1 MEDRRLRFVRSPFV
15 LAIVS
20 ALLLWLSFPKF
31 NFSFLAWTAFVPFF
45 FSLRNERLSKTL
57 LLSFVA
63 GYLFFVLTIFW
74 LTHVTIPGMFVFS
87 FYLSLYFVLFG
98 LGFYFVKKHHSFW
111 LPLTFL
117 PALWILLEFCRSTLL
132 TGFAWALLGYSQ
144 CPNLL
149 ALQVADLSGVYGVS
163 FMVMFV
169 NVFIFKVLTRKN
181 DPKNYRDR
189 SFIAPLLII
198 FLWLGY
204 GLYRVTEDPGKT
216 CPVKVSLIQGN
227 IAQEIKWV
235 QSFQKDI
242 IKRYQLLTELSYLK
256 EEPDIII
263 WPETAFPE
271 YLEFNE
277 TDKPLKDLA
286 KKIKTPLLVGSIRFE
301 KMRYYNSAILF
312 SAKGAIAGIYDKLHL
327 VPFGEY
333 IPLRKFLPWVERM
346 LGIEDFTR
354 GPGYEIFSVPAS
366 KCGIIKFGVLICFE
380 DTLGSMARTF
390 VRKGADVLVNMTND
404 AWFGDSAC
412 PFQHLEASVLRAVEN
427 RVFVLRAANT
437 GVSCFIDDAGRL
449 IRRVQDGRGKATHV
463 TGSETGLAYKT
474 RRSSLYTR
482 MGDVLVLLSGIYVF
496 ILMFFLK
503 RLRGR

>member
-1 MEDRRLRFVRSPFV
+1 MNLYKTFRNP
-15 LAIVS
+15 LALASIS

-31 NFSFLAWTAFVPFF
+31 NFSFLAWVAFVPLF
-45 FSLRNERLSKTL
+45 FSLRNERFSKTL
-57 LLSFVA
+57 LFSFVA
-63 GYLFFVLTIFW
+63 GFIFFVLTIFW

-87 FYLSLYFVLFG
+87 FYLSLYFVIFG
-98 LGFYFVKKHHSFW
+98 LGFYLIKKHHSFW

-117 PALWILLEFCRSTLL
+117 PALWILLEFFRSTLL
-132 TGFAWALLGYSQ
+132 TGFAWVLLGYSQ
-144 CPNLL
+144 GPNLL

-169 NVFIFKVLTRKN
+169 NVFVFKVLSRNKGSR
-181 DPKNYRDR
+181 NYRDC
-189 SFIAPLLII
+189 SFIAPLLVI

-204 GLYRVTEDPGKT
+204 GLYRVMEDPGKT
-216 CPVKVSLIQGN
+216 CPVKVSLVQGN

-235 QSFQKDI
+235 PSFQEEI
-242 IKRYQLLTELSYLK
+242 IKRYELLTELSYLK

-271 YLEFNE
+271 YLEFDG
-277 TDKPLKDLA
+277 TDEPLKELA
-286 KKIKTPLLVGSIRFE
+286 KKIKTPLLVGSIRIE
-301 KMRYYNSAILF
+301 EMRYYNSAILF
-312 SAKGAIAGIYDKLHL
+312 SAKGTVAGIYDKLHL

-333 IPLRKFLPWVERM
+333 IPLRKYLPWVERM

-366 KCGIIKFGVLICFE
+366 KYGIIKFGVLICFE

-437 GVSCFIDDAGRL
+437 GVSCFIDDTGRV
-449 IRRVQDGRGKATHV
+449 IRRVHDDRGKATYV

-474 RRSSLYTR
+474 RRSSLYTQL
-482 MGDVLVLLSGIYVF
+482 GDYFVFLSGVYVF
-496 ILMFFLK
+496 IMIFFS
-503 RLRGR
+503 RRF

>member
-1 MEDRRLRFVRSPFV
+1 MIFFNKIFRNPLV
-15 LAIVS
+15 LALLS
-20 ALLLWLSFPKF
+20 ALFLWLSFPKF
-31 NFSFLAWTAFVPFF
+31 NLFFLAWVAFVPFF

-57 LLSFVA
+57 LFSFVA
-63 GYLFFVLTIFW
+63 GYIFFVLTISW
-74 LTHVTIPGMFVFS
+74 LIHVTVPGMFVFS
-87 FYLSLYFVLFG
+87 FYLSLYFVIFG
-98 LGFYFVKKHHSFW
+98 LGFYFVKRHSFWW

-117 PALWILLEFCRSTLL
+117 PALWVLLEFFRSILL

-144 CPNLL
+144 SFNLL
-149 ALQVADLSGVYGVS
+149 ALQVADLGGVYGVS
-163 FMVMFV
+163 FMVMFA
-169 NVFIFKVLTRKN
+169 NVFIFNVLTQDKGIR
-181 DPKNYRDR
+181 NYRDR
-189 SFIAPLLII
+189 SFVVPLCVI

-204 GLYRVTEDPGKT
+204 GLYRVTEDPGKS
-216 CPVKVSLIQGN
+216 CPVKVSLVQGN

-235 QSFQKDI
+235 PSFQDEI

-271 YLEFNE
+271 YIEFDE

-286 KKIKTPLLVGSIRFE
+286 KKIKTPLLIGSIRLE
-301 KMRYYNSAILF
+301 DARYYNSAILF
-312 SAKGAIAGIYDKLHL
+312 SAEGIVAGIYDKLHL

-366 KCGIIKFGVLICFE
+366 NCGIIKFGVLICFE
-380 DTLGSMARTF
+380 DTLSSMARTF
-390 VRKGADVLVNMTND
+390 VKKGADVLVNITND

-437 GVSCFIDDAGRL
+437 GVSCFIDDAGRV
-449 IRRVQDGRGKATHV
+449 IRRVQDGQGKATCV

-474 RRSSLYTR
+474 RRLSLYTR
-482 MGDVLVLLSGIYVF
+482 IGDVFVLLSGIYVF
-496 ILMFFLK
+496 MVMFFLK